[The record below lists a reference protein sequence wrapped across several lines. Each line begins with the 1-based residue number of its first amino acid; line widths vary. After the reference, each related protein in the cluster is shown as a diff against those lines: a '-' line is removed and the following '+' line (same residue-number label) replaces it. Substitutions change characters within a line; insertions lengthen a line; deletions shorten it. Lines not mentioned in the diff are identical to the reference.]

1 MDSFM
6 ICPPHRE
13 LFWYPVRDDKRIRH
27 VACMAEQTSKKR
39 FSGVNKENGATALLN
54 NP

>member
-6 ICPPHRE
+6 ICPPDQE
-13 LFWYPVRDDKRIRH
+13 SFWYPVRDDKQIRH
-27 VACMAEQTSKKR
+27 VACMAEQTSTKR
-39 FSGVNKENGATALLN
+39 FSEVNRGNGATALLN